1 MFQWLQPCRN
11 PTKPFVFAA
20 APPMEGKWKG
30 EKMFSASWPALMSR
44 RKHRKRAGLPRIPA
58 RVPCLQAPSA
68 PPAQGPP
75 MIGEPFPMQHGHG
88 RRHWFAPSTRGH
100 CIAVAAVSLPS
111 NKDCIRCIRWQSS
124 QAHPDRGGLAISSAT
139 FAPTKTH
146 SDHIRPDRQ
155 PQKQRRSAP
164 ESVLCMMLGSKRE
177 MRSTYLPHRPQL
189 LKLGRDAAR

>member
-1 MFQWLQPCRN
+1 MAATVPQSNETLCFCSC
-11 PTKPFVFAA
+11 PTNGRK
-20 APPMEGKWKG
+20 MEGGKNVLCLLASIEV
-30 EKMFSASWPALMSR
+30 EKEAPEACGPPPDSR
-44 RKHRKRAGLPRIPA
+44 TGPVSPG
-58 RVPCLQAPSA
+58 PPSA

-177 MRSTYLPHRPQL
+177 MRSTYLPRRPQL